1 MVAPFSSV
9 LFQAEGAGSIIWI
22 AVTVIIIGVI
32 GYFIYKRRFR
42 GRALGRG
49 PGRYQRVTRE
59 GEPLEDYRG
68 EGGGLI
74 SRSSIRI
81 VVPVIIG
88 FIILVVAL
96 KSSKLAIEEF
106 FYNSGQLIPLHL

>member
-9 LFQAEGAGSIIWI
+9 LLQAEGAGSIIWI

-32 GYFIYKRRFR
+32 GYFIYKRRFG

-49 PGRYQRVTRE
+49 PGRYQRMTRE

-74 SRSSIRI
+74 SRSSIRVI
-81 VVPVIIG
+81 IPVIIG
-88 FIILVVAL
+88 FIILVVV
-96 KSSKLAIEEF
+96 LAASIK
-106 FYNSGQLIPLHL
+106 